1 MLQAGSLSVRG
12 MKAVLQLTVPIVLT
26 FVLLTPCA
34 HAGPCT
40 VNIDNMRARIDAA
53 LEAKAAAG
61 PTAKEDGYAGMRDQP
76 TPRSMAAVEVK
87 LGELSPRAVDAVEK
101 AMAQAS
107 AADAAG
113 DAKACKKALKIV
125 RRILRH

>member
-1 MLQAGSLSVRG
+1 MNKLKL
-12 MKAVLQLTVPIVLT
+12 AVLAAIASAMWMNA
-26 FVLLTPCA
+26 A

-40 VNIDNMRARIDAA
+40 ANIDNMWARIDAA

-61 PTAKEDGYAGMRDQP
+61 LAAKQGGFAGMSDQP

-101 AMAQAS
+101 AMAQAR
-107 AADAAG
+107 AADLAG
-113 DAKACKKALKIV
+113 DAKGCKKALKFV
-125 RRILRH
+125 RRVLRH

>member
-12 MKAVLQLTVPIVLT
+12 MKAVLQRTVPIALT
-26 FVLLTPCA
+26 LVLLAPCA

-40 VNIDNMRARIDAA
+40 ANIDNMRARVDAA

-61 PTAKEDGYAGMRDQP
+61 PTAKEGDYAGMRDQP

-101 AMAQAS
+101 AMAQAR

-113 DAKACKKALKIV
+113 DAKTCKRALKIV
-125 RRILRH
+125 RRNLRH